1 MRVIAATHRD
11 MRTLVADGR
20 FREDLF
26 YRLNVIPVTLPPL
39 RDRRSDIAAL
49 VGHFVEAG
57 RGSGLP
63 HRQFAPAAMQ
73 WLERYD
79 WPGNVRELG
88 NVVQRLAVLSRDT
101 VVTVRDVE
109 TVLRE
114 NGEGGGAVEPAALI
128 ARAVDDWAREQ
139 MAGATTDG
147 NIHEQLEAI
156 VEAALFRRILREVR
170 GNQLEAAR
178 RLGINRNT
186 LRKRLGQLDIDPAHP

>member
-1 MRVIAATHRD
+1 

-39 RDRRSDIAAL
+39 RDRRSDIGAL
-49 VGHFVEAG
+49 VRHFVEAG
-57 RGSGLP
+57 RHFGLP
-63 HRQFAPAAMQ
+63 VREFAPAAMQ
-73 WLERYD
+73 MLERHD

-88 NVVQRLAVLSRDT
+88 NVVQRLAVLSRDA

-109 TVLRE
+109 GVLRE
-114 NGEGGGAVEPAALI
+114 KGEGGPAEPADLI

-139 MAGATTDG
+139 LAGAGVDG
-147 NIHEQLEAI
+147 DIHARLEAI
-156 VEAALFRRILREVR
+156 VEAALLRRTLREVR

-186 LRKRLGQLDIDPAHP
+186 LRKRLGQLDIDPSHP